1 MTFTYTG
8 TSGNDNYTYKG
19 SDSLLAY
26 GLAGNDTLSRAYY
39 SVNNAT
45 LIGGAGND
53 DLSGYGNDILIGG
66 VGDDRLLGVDDAILI
81 GGAGNDTIDG
91 DGDVILRGGAG
102 NDWLRGGKGS
112 DDSTLIGGVGD
123 DTLWDSTGNNY
134 LAGGMGNDL
143 LWSSI
148 GNDTLTGGTGAD
160 IFQLSSFSQSN
171 EYATITDFRRAQ
183 GDKIQVSGSA
193 SNYYLDKSQNLSGQ
207 LALDTA
213 IYYSNT
219 LIAVLQDTIIAS
231 LSSDFI
237 FG

>member
-1 MTFTYTG
+1 MTFTYIG
-8 TSGNDNYTYKG
+8 TSGNDYYFDNE

-26 GLAGNDTLSRAYY
+26 GLAGNDSLYG
-39 SVNNAT
+39 VNNAT

-53 DLSGYGNDILIGG
+53 SLS
-66 VGDDRLLGVDDAILI
+66 
-81 GGAGNDTIDG
+81 G

-102 NDWLRGGKGS
+102 NDILSGGGKTVG
-112 DDSTLIGGVGD
+112 DRTLIGGVGD
-123 DTLWDSTGNNY
+123 DTLSGSSDNDY
-134 LAGGMGNDL
+134 LVGGMGNDI
-143 LWSSI
+143 LWS
-148 GNDTLTGGTGAD
+148 NTGGSDTIKGGPGAD
-160 IFQLSSFSQSN
+160 TFQLSSYPFFN

-213 IYYSNT
+213 IYYSNI
-219 LIAVLQDTIIAS
+219 LIAVLQDTTIAS

-237 FG
+237 FGWT